1 MIWVIFTYL
10 GYIHNIFIFPEI
22 RLARKGLNCS
32 EETTSVSDVH
42 FIISHAI
49 YHGYDSPYVPFI
61 VYGKFPQ
68 GLIWIHI
75 LISFSFCD
83 VCRERD
89 NVSYKAW

>member
-32 EETTSVSDVH
+32 EETASVGDVH

-49 YHGYDSPYVPFI
+49 YHGYD
-61 VYGKFPQ
+61 
-68 GLIWIHI
+68 
-75 LISFSFCD
+75 
-83 VCRERD
+83 
-89 NVSYKAW
+89 